1 MTSQIL
7 TYSST
12 YLSVAGQK
20 MPKID
25 ETVLAIE
32 VSYFPLIWFLS
43 GLLRVYQ
50 LDVQVDFLVGM
61 FF

>member
-1 MTSQIL
+1 MTLKIL

-12 YLSVAGQK
+12 YLSAASQK
-20 MPKID
+20 MPNID

-43 GLLRVYQ
+43 GVLRVYQ
-50 LDVQVDFLVGM
+50 LDVPVDFLVGM

>member
-1 MTSQIL
+1 MTLKIL

-12 YLSVAGQK
+12 YLSAASQK
-20 MPKID
+20 MAKID

-43 GLLRVYQ
+43 GVLRVYQ
-50 LDVQVDFLVGM
+50 LDVRVDFLVGM